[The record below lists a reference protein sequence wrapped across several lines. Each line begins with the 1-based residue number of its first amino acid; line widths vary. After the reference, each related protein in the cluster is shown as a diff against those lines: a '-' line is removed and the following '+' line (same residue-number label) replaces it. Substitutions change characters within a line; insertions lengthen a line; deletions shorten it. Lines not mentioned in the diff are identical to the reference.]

1 MSRGGPERRKGPQ
14 PLGDIL
20 GALVAARGY
29 GRLHAQTELES
40 AWQQAVGPETGRQ
53 TKLGA
58 IRRGVLNVQVAHPA
72 LLEELAAYRKPQILA
87 ALRQALP
94 DTVLHDIRF
103 RVGPIPQV

>member
-14 PLGDIL
+14 PLGYIL